1 MSETKEVFEIPEKP
15 KRKRKPMTA
24 SKKKALTERL
34 ALGRAKKK
42 ALKENEKKDEKQNIT
57 MEVEPVKET
66 PKEPEQKPAPEPAP
80 KSDNSL
86 EMKALQDQIN
96 SMKLEKLE
104 ALEKKNEKKR
114 IAIEKRRATMNR
126 KAIEKANK
134 NDTTKPANIRKPVE
148 KMEVIKEVREDKA
161 DKMDLDSD
169 LFITK
174 KPRYSTFKRSVWS
187 TL

>member
-15 KRKRKPMTA
+15 KRKRKPMSA

-42 ALKENEKKDEKQNIT
+42 ALKENEKKDEKPNIT
-57 MEVEPVKET
+57 MEVESVKET
-66 PKEPEQKPAPEPAP
+66 PKEPMPEPEPAP
-80 KSDNSL
+80 KPDNSL

-148 KMEVIKEVREDKA
+148 KMEVIKEVREHKE

>member
-15 KRKRKPMTA
+15 KRKRKPMSA

-42 ALKENEKKDEKQNIT
+42 ALKENEKKDEKPNIT
-57 MEVEPVKET
+57 MEVESVKET
-66 PKEPEQKPAPEPAP
+66 PKEPVEVKPEPAP
-80 KSDNSL
+80 KPDNSL

-148 KMEVIKEVREDKA
+148 KMEVIKEVREHKE

>member
-15 KRKRKPMTA
+15 KRKRKPMSA

-42 ALKENEKKDEKQNIT
+42 ALKENEKKDEKPNIT
-57 MEVEPVKET
+57 MEVESVKET
-66 PKEPEQKPAPEPAP
+66 PKEPMPEPAP
-80 KSDNSL
+80 KPDNSL

-148 KMEVIKEVREDKA
+148 KMEVIKEVREHKE